1 MSTTTKTNTINTQ
14 EENIMKAFNQ
24 KVDLRN
30 RKEMINFLTTHFRY
44 YTNNSWNLSTS
55 YANNVKIYNLGLTS
69 EERDKAYELID
80 LPETYDEFEW
90 LFECFAQDH
99 NYAYQVG
106 FNGRSSG
113 YLVLYQGG
121 REPSDYKS
129 RCTHCGQLNFRT
141 VEETGTRC
149 GKCGE
154 DTRVNLTHPL
164 YKIYTTG
171 ASIDQ
176 NEDFEDWSIEDIRDR
191 VKLVQDFDRLCDN
204 CLAALKNL
212 INNTEIVDE
221 EYTEVK
227 TRKTLKYKEV

>member
-1 MSTTTKTNTINTQ
+1 M
-14 EENIMKAFNQ
+14 
-24 KVDLRN
+24 
-30 RKEMINFLTTHFRY
+30 
-44 YTNNSWNLSTS
+44 
-55 YANNVKIYNLGLTS
+55 
-69 EERDKAYELID
+69 
-80 LPETYDEFEW
+80 
-90 LFECFAQDH
+90 
-99 NYAYQVG
+99 
-106 FNGRSSG
+106 
-113 YLVLYQGG
+113 
-121 REPSDYKS
+121 
-129 RCTHCGQLNFRT
+129 
-141 VEETGTRC
+141 
-149 GKCGE
+149 
-154 DTRVNLTHPL
+154 PL

>member
-1 MSTTTKTNTINTQ
+1 MDKNGRPSEIRTRSVSSCGILSSVCFANFTIG
-14 EENIMKAFNQ
+14 
-24 KVDLRN
+24 R
-30 RKEMINFLTTHFRY
+30 INLQAKLYQRFFSLLTIC
-44 YTNNSWNLSTS
+44 TS

-227 TRKTLKYKEV
+227 TRKILKYKEV